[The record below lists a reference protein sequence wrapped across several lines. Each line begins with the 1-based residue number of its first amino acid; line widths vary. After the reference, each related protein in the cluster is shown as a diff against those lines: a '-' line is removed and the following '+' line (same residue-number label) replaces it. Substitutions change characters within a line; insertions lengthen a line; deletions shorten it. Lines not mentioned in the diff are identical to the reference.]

1 MATDDDD
8 TTADALPI
16 DVTTVRDEDGNER
29 VKIDVTALVAATMH
43 EFVDPVFA
51 LLLRLRREGRVT
63 VEEIAQLREE
73 IRAVGTSLAER
84 LAARFPG

>member
-16 DVTTVRDEDGNER
+16 DVTTVRDDDGNER

-51 LLLRLRREGRVT
+51 LLL
-63 VEEIAQLREE
+63 
-73 IRAVGTSLAER
+73 
-84 LAARFPG
+84 